1 MADLSITAGSVVKG
15 TGAVTVQ
22 GLAGETITA
31 GMAVYLD
38 SSANLY
44 KKAST
49 STATTA
55 AVVGIALNGASLNQP
70 IVVQTAG
77 QITIGATVA
86 AGVWYEVSDTGGGI
100 RATSDAGH
108 NTGDF
113 CTLIGGGISA
123 TTILLGIV
131 QQGVAAA

>member
-1 MADLSITAGSVVKG
+1 MADLSITAGNVVKG
-15 TGAVTVQ
+15 TGAVTAQ
-22 GLAGETITA
+22 GTAGETITA

-38 SSANLY
+38 ASSNLY

-55 AVVGIALNGASLNQP
+55 AVAGIALNGASLSQP
-70 IVVQTAG
+70 LVVQTSG
-77 QITIGATVA
+77 QITIGGTVA

-100 RATSDAGH
+100 RAVGDASH
-108 NTGDF
+108 NAGDF
-113 CTLIGGGISA
+113 CTLIGGGIS
-123 TTILLGIV
+123 TTVILMGIV